1 MTTPMHHPITPDII
15 ARLGT
20 ISDRLL
26 AAEAR
31 VDTETIR
38 RARRDRRIPASRA
51 YVKWSPEMDSK
62 LGTGTDEDVANGLG
76 VKRMAVTMRR
86 QRLGIS
92 PLRPIHLSYLKGEGS
107 TSGVVTLTAHVS
119 EEVRRKADD
128 LREPLLAKYKASGL
142 PMREITMWQVME
154 FAVNKLHSEMLP

>member
-1 MTTPMHHPITPDII
+1 MHHPIPPEII

-26 AAEAR
+26 AAEAG

-38 RARRDRRIPASRA
+38 RARIDRKIASSRTQ
-51 YVKWSPEMDSK
+51 VRWTPEMDK
-62 LGTGTDEDVANGLG
+62 LLGTDTDVAVGEQLG
-76 VKRMAVTMRR
+76 VERMAVTLRR
-86 QRLGIS
+86 QRLGVG
-92 PLRPIHLSYLKGEGS
+92 PFRAVHLSYLKGES
-107 TSGVVTLTAHVS
+107 TTGVVTLTAHVS
-119 EEVRRKADD
+119 EEVRRKADE
-128 LREPLLAKYKASGL
+128 LRDPILAKYKAAGL